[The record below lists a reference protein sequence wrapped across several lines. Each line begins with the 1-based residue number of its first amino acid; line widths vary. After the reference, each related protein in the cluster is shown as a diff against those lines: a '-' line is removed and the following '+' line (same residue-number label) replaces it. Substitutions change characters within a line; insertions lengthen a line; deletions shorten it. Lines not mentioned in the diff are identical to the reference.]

1 MSRPKWQIEVP
12 ISFLSFEE
20 QREIEESTPTPL
32 GPEEALE
39 VIEEVAEV
47 LSIEVA
53 IRLHDLHLA
62 GMRITIDIARELL
75 DKEK

>member
-1 MSRPKWQIEVP
+1 MARPTWQIEIP

-20 QREIEESTPTPL
+20 QRGIDENSPTPL
-32 GPEEALE
+32 DPEQALE
-39 VIEEVAEV
+39 VIEEVAEI
-47 LSIEVA
+47 LSVEVA

-62 GMRITIDIARELL
+62 GVRITIDIARELL

>member
-20 QREIEESTPTPL
+20 IKELEEKTFTPL

-53 IRLHDLHLA
+53 IRLHDLHLS
-62 GMRITIDIARELL
+62 GMRITIDIARDLL